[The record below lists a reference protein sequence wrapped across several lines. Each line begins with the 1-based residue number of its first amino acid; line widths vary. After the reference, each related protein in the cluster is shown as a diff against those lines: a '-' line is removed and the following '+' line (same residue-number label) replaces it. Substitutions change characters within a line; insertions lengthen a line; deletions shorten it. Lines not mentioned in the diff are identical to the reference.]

1 MCYSDKQALFDTYF
15 SFIMEDIQ
23 IMKERYPDSERVDED
38 FKWYS
43 DIYDRLE
50 EEFHSDEFI
59 FSLGF
64 MIFTARN

>member
-1 MCYSDKQALFDTYF
+1 
-15 SFIMEDIQ
+15 MEDIQ